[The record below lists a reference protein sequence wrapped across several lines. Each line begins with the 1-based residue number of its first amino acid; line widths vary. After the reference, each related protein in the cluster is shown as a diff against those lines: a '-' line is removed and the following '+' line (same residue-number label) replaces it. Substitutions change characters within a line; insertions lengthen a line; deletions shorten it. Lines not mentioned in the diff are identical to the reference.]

1 MNKQNKKN
9 QAEEK
14 SQQLKGYKAT
24 MHEAR
29 SMITPWYGVEST
41 DTGQENSGEE
51 EFPSSEKGAPHI
63 VLDIPKI
70 AIGDCVMKG

>member
-1 MNKQNKKN
+1 
-9 QAEEK
+9 
-14 SQQLKGYKAT
+14 

-41 DTGQENSGEE
+41 DNGQENSGEE